1 MKKQDIAKRIAR
13 QSHVSRAAAAD
24 RVDRV
29 VNQIL
34 VDLRRGRKTILP
46 GLGTFSQ
53 DGDGRALFER
63 DGSGDEP
70 SQD

>member
-13 QSHVSRAAAAD
+13 QSHVSRAADAD

-63 DGSGDEP
+63 DGGGDEP